1 MQSAMDS
8 IDPGKDTSIVI
19 EKYKSGDVPPADF
32 NFEDMQDPISLLN
45 KDPLASTGLSPA
57 DRNLYPQ
64 KRKLE
69 KEMVAIE
76 AELSKSQKELLSLNQ
91 MMQTYQSQPKF
102 GNSKQFQVEIQ
113 KLHATVTELESA
125 LTSVRA
131 EHVAVERKL
140 EALRNQRNQNHCSP
154 SINHRLNRGGST
166 NSSGGSVKSSSLSIA
181 SSSGTNQQVYD
192 VPSSVCQV
200 ASSSASDDY
209 DEIPPPPHPAD
220 TLSSMSS
227 PSVTS
232 SNSSNYAMERRCVAI
247 YTYNNAN
254 MEESNI
260 TMEEN
265 EEFIVVDDDCDGWTR
280 VRRIV
285 SNPGYGDEGFVP
297 TTWIRMI

>member
-8 IDPGKDTSIVI
+8 IQPDKDTSIVI
-19 EKYKSGDVPPADF
+19 ERYKSGDVPPTDF
-32 NFEDMQDPISLLN
+32 NFEDMQDPVSLLN
-45 KDPLASTGLSPA
+45 KDPLASTGPT
-57 DRNLYPQ
+57 DYNLYPQ
-64 KRKLE
+64 KKKLE

-76 AELSKSQKELLSLNQ
+76 AELSKSQKELASLNQ

-102 GNSKQFQVEIQ
+102 GNSKKFQVEIQ
-113 KLHATVTELESA
+113 KLHANVTELEAA

-131 EHVAVERKL
+131 EHVSVERKL
-140 EALRNQRNQNHCSP
+140 EALRNQRNNHCSP
-154 SINHRLNRGGST
+154 SINRLNRGGST

-181 SSSGTNQQVYD
+181 SSSGTQQVYD
-192 VPSSVCQV
+192 VPCQV

-209 DEIPPPPHPAD
+209 DEIPPPPSAPD

-232 SNSSNYAMERRCVAI
+232 SNSSNYDQVRRCVAL

-280 VRRIV
+280 VRRMV
-285 SNPGYGDEGFVP
+285 ANPGYGDEGFVP